1 MQTLP
6 FLPQNFVE
14 ISKHLNRGFPI
25 ILPTET
31 SYGFSGNIFSHSAI
45 LAIQK
50 IKNRENIKEK
60 AFLVLVDS
68 FHTLKKISDITK
80 ISPENKIYIK
90 KYSDIYTKHT
100 ATTFILKKNIEEYP
114 LLNNYFKDFTHIGI
128 RVPQYLPLIG
138 FLHSHKTPLFSTSAN
153 FANSPPL
160 YNSIDIQKYFN
171 NIPNLLFV
179 DAGDLQKNSPSSI
192 IKFNENGERIKLR

>member
-1 MQTLP
+1 MQTLQ

-14 ISKHLNRGFPI
+14 ISKHLNRGLPI

-31 SYGFSGNIFSHSAI
+31 SYGFSGNIFSHTAVS
-45 LAIQK
+45 AIQK
-50 IKNRENIKEK
+50 IKERENTKEK

-68 FHTLKKISDITK
+68 FESLEQISDITQ
-80 ISPENKIYIK
+80 ISTKNREYIK
-90 KYSDIYTKHT
+90 KYSDIYTKHD
-100 ATTFILKKNIEEYP
+100 ATTFILKKNTKKYP
-114 LLNNYFKDFTHIGI
+114 LLTNYFTDFTHIGI

-138 FLHSHKTPLFSTSAN
+138 FLQSHKKPIFSTSAN
-153 FANSPPL
+153 LAKHPPL
-160 YNSIDIQKYFN
+160 YNSADIQKYFK

-192 IKFNENGERIKLR
+192 IKFNENGEIIKLR